1 MHGPLGMPV
10 SQFFLLVIACARS
23 SAVGRDPSC
32 AEPRVQ
38 LETAIA
44 HVSSLEL
51 QLEQAKQRV
60 IASELQVRW
69 CTLGANTTAPERH
82 SETIFGPTGQGKS
95 SDAGKSAHELH
106 VRTAHAWTAS
116 SLAQW
121 QGRLAPVPSHYLVRW
136 YDAHG
141 HDELVRCSGF
151 ASAFLVYAFAV
162 LQVG

>member
-1 MHGPLGMPV
+1 MHGPLGLPV
-10 SQFFLLVIACARS
+10 SQFFLLVIVCAQS

-51 QLEQAKQRV
+51 QLEEAKQHV
-60 IASELQVRW
+60 IATELQVRW
-69 CTLGANTTAPERH
+69 CTLGANTTAPQRH
-82 SETIFGPTGQGKS
+82 SEAIFGPNGQGNS

-106 VRTAHAWTAS
+106 VRTAHARSAS

-121 QGRLAPVPSHYLVRW
+121 QGRSALTTLYDGTMHMATTSLSVAP
-136 YDAHG
+136 
-141 HDELVRCSGF
+141 
-151 ASAFLVYAFAV
+151 ASLQRFLFMRF
-162 LQVG
+162 LCRR